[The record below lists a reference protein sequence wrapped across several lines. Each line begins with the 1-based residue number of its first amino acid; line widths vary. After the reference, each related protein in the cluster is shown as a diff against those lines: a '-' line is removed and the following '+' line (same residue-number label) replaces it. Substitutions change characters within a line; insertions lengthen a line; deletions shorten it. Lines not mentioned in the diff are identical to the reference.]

1 MVQVNVNIT
10 VIIRVKIGEIII
22 VLSPF
27 LRATSEKIV
36 AVNHTY
42 FIINVLNK
50 VQIKIEIRGTITR
63 KINVKKPYCKENLH
77 HKIMNIITH
86 SIQKKVETDTQ
97 KNKVEIGFQLNI
109 GEFDDIIDQKMDE
122 KIKVLDKNFIYYTD
136 LTKS

>member
-36 AVNHTY
+36 VVNHTY

-50 VQIKIEIRGTITR
+50 V
-63 KINVKKPYCKENLH
+63 
-77 HKIMNIITH
+77 
-86 SIQKKVETDTQ
+86 
-97 KNKVEIGFQLNI
+97 
-109 GEFDDIIDQKMDE
+109 
-122 KIKVLDKNFIYYTD
+122 
-136 LTKS
+136 